1 MAALPPGPRMPRAA
15 QTVAWTA
22 RPGPFM
28 LRAWRE
34 YGNAFTLK
42 IGTEPPW
49 VMLAH
54 PDAVREVFTG
64 DPALLHAG
72 KANVILRPMLGRASV
87 LLLDGPEH
95 LRQRRLMLPPFHG
108 SRMAGY
114 REMVAE
120 IAREHIARWPRGEP
134 LSLAPRMQAITL
146 DVVLRVIFG
155 FRLPDEPLV
164 PRARLRR
171 RHGEAAGE
179 LRARL
184 QRMMEW
190 IMSTPSLLAMVAAGP
205 DRIERAGLYKPAMRA
220 VDALLLEQIRARRA
234 SPGDDVLSLLL
245 EARGEDGSPMS
256 DQELRDELVT
266 LLVAGHETTATALS
280 WAAERLSRMPGG
292 WAALRQGGEEYAEAA
307 GKEALRLRPV
317 LPVVLRHLQAPTTIA
332 GLDLPAGTVVAPSI
346 YLVHR
351 RAELYPEPERF
362 RPERFLGANP
372 QGGTYTW
379 IPFGGGVR
387 RCLGAAFALMELR
400 VVLAELGRSLE
411 AGAPDPAPEG
421 TRRRAITLVPAR
433 GAEVV
438 LS

>member
-1 MAALPPGPRMPRAA
+1 MSALPPGPRLSRAA
-15 QTVAWTA
+15 QSVAWTA

-28 LRAWRE
+28 LRAQRE
-34 YGNAFTLK
+34 FGDAFTLR

-64 DPALLHAG
+64 DPSLLHAG
-72 KANVILRPMLGRASV
+72 RANVVLRPFLGRSSV

-95 LRQRRLMLPPFHG
+95 MRERKLMLPPFHG

-114 REMVAE
+114 RDMVAA
-120 IAREHIARWPRGEP
+120 IAREHVAAWPRGEP
-134 LSLAPRMQAITL
+134 IALAPRMQAITL

-155 FRLPDEPLV
+155 VREE
-164 PRARLRR
+164 ARLD
-171 RHGEAAGE
+171 A
-179 LRARL
+179 LRDRL
-184 QRMMEW
+184 RQMLDRVMGIGSIFLML
-190 IMSTPSLLAMVAAGP
+190 TAGP
-205 DRIERAGLYKPAMRA
+205 DRIERLRLFRPVVAP
-220 VDALLLEQIRARRA
+220 VDALLSEQIRERRA
-234 SPGDDVLSLLL
+234 APGDDVLSLLL
-245 EARGEDGSPMS
+245 AARHEDGSAMS
-256 DQELRDELVT
+256 DRELRDELVT

-280 WAAERLSRMPGG
+280 WTAERLVRMPGG
-292 WAALRQGGEEYAEAA
+292 WQALQDGGEEYAEAA
-307 GKEALRLRPV
+307 GREALRLRPV
-317 LPVVLRHLQAPTTIA
+317 VPIVLRRLQAPMTIA
-332 GLDLPAGTVVAPSI
+332 GLDLPRGTLVAPSI

-351 RAELYPEPERF
+351 RPDVYPDPARF
-362 RPERFLGANP
+362 RPERFLAADGERP

-387 RCLGAAFALMELR
+387 RCIGAAFALMELR
-400 VVLAELGRSLE
+400 VVLAEVARGLDAAAVDAR
-411 AGAPDPAPEG
+411 PEL

>member
-1 MAALPPGPRMPRAA
+1 MPRAA
-15 QTVAWTA
+15 QTAAWTL

-28 LRAWRE
+28 LRAQRDF
-34 YGNAFTLK
+34 GDAFTIK

-54 PDAVREVFTG
+54 PDAIREVFRG

-72 KANVILRPMLGRASV
+72 KANVILRPLLGRASV
-87 LLLDGPEH
+87 LLLDGREH
-95 LRQRRLMLPPFHG
+95 LHRRKLMLPPFHG
-108 SRMAGY
+108 ARMAGY

-120 IAREHIARWPRGEP
+120 IARQQIATWPRGEP

-155 FRLPDEPLV
+155 VREGARLDAL
-164 PRARLRR
+164 RARLRT
-171 RHGEAAGE
+171 
-179 LRARL
+179 
-184 QRMMEW
+184 MMDR
-190 IMSTPSLLAMVAAGP
+190 IVGGPSLLAMVAAGP
-205 DRIERAGLYKPAMRA
+205 ERIERYGIYKPALKP
-220 VDALLLEQIRARRA
+220 VDALLYEQIRERRA
-234 SPGDDVLSLLL
+234 ARGDDVLSLLL
-245 EARGEDGSPMS
+245 DARHDDGSAMT
-256 DQELRDELVT
+256 DAELRDELVT
-266 LLVAGHETTATALS
+266 LLVAGHETTATALA
-280 WAAERLSRMPGG
+280 WTAERLVRAPGG
-292 WAALRQGGEEYAEAA
+292 WAALQRRGEEYAEAA

-317 LPVVLRHLQAPTTIA
+317 LPVVVRHLRAPMAIA

-351 RAELYPEPERF
+351 RPEIYPDPARF
-362 RPERFLGANP
+362 DPERFLGDKP

-400 VVLAELGRSLE
+400 VVLAELGRTLD
-411 AGAPDPAPEG
+411 AAVVDAAPEP

>member
-1 MAALPPGPRMPRAA
+1 MAVLPPGPRMPRAA

-28 LRAWRE
+28 MRAWRE
-34 YGNAFTLK
+34 YGDAFTLK

-72 KANVILRPMLGRASV
+72 EANVILRPMLGRASV

-95 LRQRRLMLPPFHG
+95 LRQRKLMLPPFHG

-120 IAREHIARWPRGEP
+120 IAREHIARWPRGAP

-155 FRLPDEPLV
+155 MED
-164 PRARLRR
+164 
-171 RHGEAAGE
+171 AGE
-179 LRARL
+179 LRGRL
-184 QRMMEW
+184 RRMMEW
-190 IMSTPSLLAMVAAGP
+190 IMSTPSLLAMIAAGP
-205 DRIERAGLYKPAMRA
+205 DRIERAGLFKPAMRA
-220 VDALLLEQIRARRA
+220 VDTLLLEQIRVRRA

-256 DQELRDELVT
+256 DQDLRDELVT

-280 WAAERLSRMPGG
+280 WTAERLVRMPGG
-292 WAALRQGGEEYAEAA
+292 WAALREGGEEYAEAA
-307 GKEALRLRPV
+307 GKEVLRLRPV
-317 LPVVLRHLQAPTTIA
+317 LPVVLRHLQAPMTIA
-332 GLDLPAGTVVAPSI
+332 GLDLPAGAVVAPSI

-411 AGAPDPAPEG
+411 AGAPDPAPEL
-421 TRRRAITLVPAR
+421 TRRRSITLVPAR

>member
-1 MAALPPGPRMPRAA
+1 MPRAA
-15 QTVAWTA
+15 QTAAWTL

-28 LRAWRE
+28 LRAQRDF
-34 YGNAFTLK
+34 GDAFTIK

-54 PDAVREVFTG
+54 PDAIREVFTG

-72 KANVILRPMLGRASV
+72 KANVVLRPFLGRASV
-87 LLLDGPEH
+87 LLLDGAEH
-95 LRQRRLMLPPFHG
+95 LRQRKLMLPPFHG
-108 SRMAGY
+108 ARMAGY

-120 IAREHIARWPRGEP
+120 IARQQIATWPRGKP

-155 FRLPDEPLV
+155 VREGARLDAL
-164 PRARLRR
+164 RARLRT
-171 RHGEAAGE
+171 
-179 LRARL
+179 
-184 QRMMEW
+184 MMDR
-190 IMSTPSLLAMVAAGP
+190 IVGGPSLLAMVAAGP
-205 DRIERAGLYKPAMRA
+205 ERIERYGIYKPALKP
-220 VDALLLEQIRARRA
+220 VDALLYEQIRERRA
-234 SPGDDVLSLLL
+234 ARGDDVLSLLL
-245 EARGEDGSPMS
+245 DARHDDGSAMT
-256 DQELRDELVT
+256 DAELRDELVT
-266 LLVAGHETTATALS
+266 LLVAGHETTATALA
-280 WAAERLSRMPGG
+280 WTAERLVRAPGG
-292 WAALRQGGEEYAEAA
+292 WAALQRRGEEYAEAA

-317 LPVVLRHLQAPTTIA
+317 LPVVVRHLRAPMAIA

-351 RAELYPEPERF
+351 RPEIYPDPARF
-362 RPERFLGANP
+362 DPERFLGDKP

-400 VVLAELGRSLE
+400 VVLAELGRTLD
-411 AGAPDPAPEG
+411 AAVVDAAPEP